1 MESGLFL
8 AAGERLVL
16 RDILD
21 LRLWDPAGWPR
32 LCVLSACQT
41 DQPGT
46 QLPDEVVSL
55 PTGLL
60 QAGYAGVLATQ
71 WPIHG
76 EVAALMVGRF
86 YRAWRKEGREP
97 AEALAQAQRWLRD
110 TTNAQKLEDLLA
122 WPGDR
127 AFGSVWRSLRLRPPD
142 ERSFA
147 HPMYWATFAYH
158 GV

>member
-1 MESGLFL
+1 MR
-8 AAGERLVL
+8 A
-16 RDILD
+16 
-21 LRLWDPAGWPR
+21 
-32 LCVLSACQT
+32 ACQT

-46 QLPDEVVSL
+46 PLPDEVVSL

-71 WPIHG
+71 WPVAG
-76 EVAALMVGRF
+76 EVAVLMVGCF

-97 AEALAQAQRWLRD
+97 AEALAQAQRWLRN

-122 WPGDR
+122 WWGDC
-127 AFGSVWRSLRLRPPD
+127 AFESVRRSLKLRPPD

-147 HPMYWATFAYH
+147 HPMYWAAFAYH